1 MSRKASRNSS
11 QVLLSVHLSITFA
24 IPRELVLRIAQDL
37 VNLVRLRV
45 HATGYFEVDSV
56 LFLVEFDGLDWHVVR
71 RRDLITKSAEPHLL
85 IKVQVLV
92 VPAPPGWTL
101 ILLWDLGVG
110 RLYRLRAHSVRSSSR
125 SLGG

>member
-1 MSRKASRNSS
+1 M
-11 QVLLSVHLSITFA
+11 QVLLSVHISITFA

-45 HATGYFEVDSV
+45 HATGYFEVDFV
-56 LFLVEFDGLDWHVVR
+56 LFLVEFDGLDWHAVR
-71 RRDLITKSAEPHLL
+71 RRDLITKSPEPHLL
-85 IKVQVLV
+85 IEVQVLV
-92 VPAPPGWTL
+92 VPAPSGWTL

-110 RLYRLRAHSVRSSSR
+110 RLYGLRAHSVRSSSR